1 MTVLAWM
8 LSFGSVLRM
17 TFGLVPACSFLLRPA
32 PLALYIPP
40 SSVPCPM
47 PLLLALS
54 LVPGQTRSQLTWLF
68 SCSPSVSP
76 FSLSSV
82 LSLSLPLSLSSSSLA
97 PSVAICLTSL
107 LLAVTLVP
115 GHVCS
120 RMILLTSC
128 SPSVLLLSLEVSF
141 RSSLTLLVA
150 FFFFLAHSL
159 DMPKWPLSPQ
169 VLHVLSS
176 AGHFCPDLCL
186 SYVHLGH

>member
-68 SCSPSVSP
+68 SCSPSVS
-76 FSLSSV
+76 LSSV
-82 LSLSLPLSLSSSSLA
+82 LSLSLPPSLTPSSFA
-97 PSVAICLTSL
+97 PSVMICLTSL
-107 LLAVTLVP
+107 LLAVALVP

-150 FFFFLAHSL
+150 FFLAHSL

-176 AGHFCPDLCL
+176 AGHLCPDLCL